1 MLSMIHYDVKIN
13 NTKEDE
19 LQSNTTNNTTISYDN
34 LTSDMITVTITVV
47 DIEGRRSESKFRK
60 EKPGMQN
67 MNVTTVRIV
76 HTYVLL
82 HL

>member
-1 MLSMIHYDVKIN
+1 MIHYDVKIN
-13 NTKEDE
+13 NTKDDE
-19 LQSNTTNNTTISYDN
+19 LQSNKTNDTTISYDN

-47 DIEGRRSESKFRK
+47 DIEGQRSESKIRE

-76 HTYVLL
+76 RTYVLL
-82 HL
+82 LCY